1 MGLCTLVKC
10 CQITL
15 IHSRWYTDL
24 CNIIYEG
31 NEKASHEETKRICFA
46 LWLTVII
53 SHITDCSSRNA
64 LLLCGAGYR
73 RQAVLSHQEKFPFA
87 VWQVIITQTVH
98 HHELFTFTFM
108 HLADAFIQ
116 SDLQCIQAIHLLSV
130 CVPWELNP
138 QPFALLT
145 QSSTTEPQEYVIHI
159 CIHIE
164 LYIFECLWP
173 VCINLLCISACTF
186 CVYVFVLREVLAS
199 EALLN
204 IPMRADWRECKCT
217 KEEEEDQAKQ
227 MRSDFEPFN
236 FSHDDWAT
244 FQIHLT
250 WSLRVNELE
259 CQLLILLSFYA
270 F

>member
-24 CNIIYEG
+24 CNFIYEG

-73 RQAVLSHQEKFPFA
+73 WQAVLSHQEKFPFA

-98 HHELFTFTFM
+98 HHEL
-108 HLADAFIQ
+108 
-116 SDLQCIQAIHLLSV
+116 
-130 CVPWELNP
+130 
-138 QPFALLT
+138 
-145 QSSTTEPQEYVIHI
+145 
-159 CIHIE
+159 
-164 LYIFECLWP
+164 YIFECLWP
-173 VCINLLCISACTF
+173 VCINLLSISACTF

-244 FQIHLT
+244 FQMHLT
-250 WSLRVNELE
+250 WSLHVNELE